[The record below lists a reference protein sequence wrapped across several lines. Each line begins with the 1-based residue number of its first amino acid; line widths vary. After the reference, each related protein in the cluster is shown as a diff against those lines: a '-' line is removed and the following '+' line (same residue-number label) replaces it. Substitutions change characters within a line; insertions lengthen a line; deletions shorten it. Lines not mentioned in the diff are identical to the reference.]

1 MNTSV
6 ILVNSKYLYYIGIGR
21 GVVVMGW
28 WLGWMILVVF
38 SNLNDCVIQPY
49 DSVITRSYISY
60 I

>member
-28 WLGWMILVVF
+28 NTGSSFRYPRNNNEPFVIKVPIDTSACLV
-38 SNLNDCVIQPY
+38 
-49 DSVITRSYISY
+49 RA
-60 I
+60 